1 LHLIHKKAYEK
12 ASEFTKEKTVLD
24 LGCNTGYGSHIL
36 KGACKEII
44 GVDVS
49 EKAIKIANELY
60 GNDGVEFSVIDGKR
74 LPFKENRFDV
84 VVSFQVIEHIV
95 DQGEYLKE
103 IKRVLV
109 PGGKIIFTTPNRLIR
124 LYPDMK
130 PWNEFHV

>member
-1 LHLIHKKAYEK
+1 MLTNEEMIGLQAEKGELIDAQNFDSNKSYVLHLIHKKAYEK

-74 LPFKENRFDV
+74 LPFE
-84 VVSFQVIEHIV
+84 
-95 DQGEYLKE
+95 
-103 IKRVLV
+103 
-109 PGGKIIFTTPNRLIR
+109 GKPI
-124 LYPDMK
+124 
-130 PWNEFHV
+130 